1 VASGFL
7 PVVPAFGTDGPGHF
21 AVQINRAGVN
31 PPRAAKNGFHAG
43 ALSTL
48 QCENT
53 KPNGTSAGV
62 EAAAIKPLP
71 AQLILHFSNNAVA
84 APKMKSLR
92 RRFHSLQN
100 TAGHGSIGSYLA
112 NALQTKAFSL

>member
-1 VASGFL
+1 
-7 PVVPAFGTDGPGHF
+7 
-21 AVQINRAGVN
+21 
-31 PPRAAKNGFHAG
+31 
-43 ALSTL
+43 L

-53 KPNGTSAGV
+53 KPNGTSADV

-84 APKMKSLR
+84 APKMKSPR